1 MKMSSEPYELAINSA
16 LKKRSVLQ
24 SSLTRYLLRAG
35 LAGVY
40 IGFGIMVSYRLGEAF
55 YDAHSPATYLIS
67 SIFFGLALILII
79 FGGAELFTGNTM
91 IFAMSTLGKKT
102 TIRDTLANW
111 AACYFGNLLGA
122 LFFAAFISLTGLLSS
137 PEKSQFIMEAASIK
151 MTTSASQLFFRA
163 ILCNWLVCLA
173 AYWIPFHVKGDGAK
187 IGVMMLLVF
196 AFVASGFEHSI
207 ANMALFLMAL
217 LVPHPETVSLLG
229 MVHNLIPVTIG
240 NIIGGGFFVGCLYV
254 FLASRPVKS
263 PSAITNVPAAKKY
276 KQKATPYI

>member
-1 MKMSSEPYELAINSA
+1 MSSEPYQLAIDSA
-16 LKKRSVLQ
+16 MKKRSVLQ
-24 SSLTRYLLRAG
+24 SSFTRYILKAG

-55 YDAHSPATYLIS
+55 YDVHSPATYLIS
-67 SIFFGLALILII
+67 SIFFGLALILIV

-91 IFAMSTLGKKT
+91 IFVMSTLGKKT
-102 TIRDTLANW
+102 TIKDTLSNW
-111 AACYFGNLLGA
+111 AACYSGNLLGA
-122 LFFAAFISLTGLLSS
+122 LFFAVFISFTGLLGS

-151 MTTSASQLFFRA
+151 MTTSSFQLFFRA

-207 ANMALFLMAL
+207 ANMALFLMAI
-217 LVPHPETVSLLG
+217 LVPHPETVNLIG

-240 NIIGGGFFVGCLYV
+240 NIIGGGFFVGCLY
-254 FLASRPVKS
+254 FYLASRPLKD
-263 PSAITNVPAAKKY
+263 PAAIANVSSAKKY
-276 KQKATPYI
+276 KQRATTRI